1 MTHGEGPEEYV
12 VHGPRTSSLRHCLEL
27 NKKTNT
33 KKIHLAYA
41 SQYDQFVTF
50 VHHFKSDFLD
60 KNDLN
65 THQKDFLAYFT
76 V

>member
-1 MTHGEGPEEYV
+1 MEF
-12 VHGPRTSSLRHCLEL
+12 
-27 NKKTNT
+27 NKNKH
-33 KKIHLAYA
+33 KKYTLAVTDA

-60 KNDLN
+60 ENDLK
-65 THQKDFLAYFT
+65 THQKDFLAYFI